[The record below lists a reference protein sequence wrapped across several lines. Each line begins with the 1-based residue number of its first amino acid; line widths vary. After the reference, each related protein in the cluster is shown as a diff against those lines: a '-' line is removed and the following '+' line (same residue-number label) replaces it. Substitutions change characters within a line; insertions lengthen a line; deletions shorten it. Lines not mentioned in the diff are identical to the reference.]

1 MVSELKRTT
10 YEEFRQMEFDG
21 NDNFYYELING
32 EIVKKS
38 APSPRHQ
45 ELSSNTYDIL
55 KNYIKKNNLGKLFY
69 APIDVFLDQY
79 CVPQPDLVFV
89 STPNAH
95 HITKHG
101 IECVPDLVVE
111 VISPSSVIR
120 DRIEKKNI
128 YENFGVKEF
137 WLIDPQNEEV
147 EIYFLENKRYELL
160 SAASRIEGELKS
172 NIFADLKIDLKE
184 IFE

>member
-1 MVSELKRTT
+1 MVLELKRTT

-38 APSPRHQ
+38 APSPQHQ
-45 ELSSNTYDIL
+45 RLS
-55 KNYIKKNNLGKLFY
+55 KNLFRQLDKYIIETKKGEIFY

-89 STPNAH
+89 SSANTH

>member
-1 MVSELKRTT
+1 MIATLEKTT
-10 YEEFRQMEFDG
+10 YKEFRQIEFDE
-21 NDNFYYELING
+21 NDTAYYELING

-38 APSPRHQ
+38 APSPQHQ
-45 ELSSNTYDIL
+45 RLSR
-55 KNYIKKNNLGKLFY
+55 NLFRKLDKIINENHLGELFY

-89 STPNAH
+89 STVNLPQ
-95 HITKHG
+95 ITKHG

-128 YENFGVKEF
+128 YERFGVKEF

-147 EIYFLENKRYELL
+147 EIYYIENQRFELL
-160 SAASRIEGELKS
+160 SAATRTEGTLKS
-172 NIFADLKIDLKE
+172 KLFAELNIDLNE